1 VDDVAYIHAYFMAV
15 LKTGYTSHCVH
26 DDMQFG
32 ENALAYLTMAVHL
45 EPNFFN
51 ENGSW
56 ANVINNLQV

>member
-1 VDDVAYIHAYFMAV
+1 MAV